1 MFWQVF
7 YTSFLFL
14 TTVSAIHK
22 QYRDNFDCARRTILF
37 VRILATNWNRNKK
50 RRQQQKNTQLANTI
64 NMCQWTTT
72 QFLHKILLL
81 WTSLLIL
88 EYSSISL
95 ELFRWFFVSVD
106 FYFSLFCCYCCC
118 YLLWNCS
125 RIVYYIF
132 FFFSLLRLPNQFTHK
147 YIRFWVLRWENK
159 LKCFIYTLIRRTRTD
174 QTPIEQFNLF
184 FWFFFQVIFPSHLKQ
199 TQFYVTIHEHTIFV
213 FCVFLYF
220 LFVSILFLYFGP
232 FE

>member
-7 YTSFLFL
+7 STSFLFL

-50 RRQQQKNTQLANTI
+50 RRQQTEKHAARKHNQHVSMNYNTI
-64 NMCQWTTT
+64 SSQNVVALNLSSDSRILIYFTRIVSLVFRFSR
-72 QFLHKILLL
+72 FLF
-81 WTSLLIL
+81 
-88 EYSSISL
+88 SS
-95 ELFRWFFVSVD
+95 F
-106 FYFSLFCCYCCC
+106 CCC

-132 FFFSLLRLPNQFTHK
+132 FFFLLLRLPNQFTHK

-159 LKCFIYTLIRRTRTD
+159 LKCFIYALIRRTRTD

-184 FWFFFQVIFPSHLKQ
+184 FFFGFFPSH
-199 TQFYVTIHEHTIFV
+199 F
-213 FCVFLYF
+213 
-220 LFVSILFLYFGP
+220 S
-232 FE
+232 